1 MMKSHF
7 SLLNQIG
14 FSQNFVFSSPS
25 KDLLSLWKEVH
36 KRKKKRKSILYLG
49 LLKKQKRKA
58 FKISKYKKTK
68 FHTCPFALVAKETD
82 ITTFAHAKLFKKH
95 LPKQLPLFNFYH
107 TKNLEISKS
116 IRHNGYNAHGEIL
129 WHHSKKYNIPK
140 F

>member
-7 SLLNQIG
+7 SLLNIIG
-14 FSQNFVFSSPS
+14 FSQNFVFKAPS
-25 KDLLSLWKEVH
+25 KNLLSLWKEVH

-68 FHTCPFALVAKETD
+68 FHTCTLEAKQND
-82 ITTFAHAKLFKKH
+82 IFSFAHAKLFKKH
-95 LPKQLPLFNFYH
+95 KSKPLPFFHFYH

-116 IRHNGYNAHGEIL
+116 INHSGYNVHGEML

>member
-1 MMKSHF
+1 MKSHF

-14 FSQNFVFSSPS
+14 FSQNFVFSSPP
-25 KDLLSLWKEVH
+25 KNLLSMWKEVH

-58 FKISKYKKTK
+58 FKISKFKNTK
-68 FHTCPFALVAKETD
+68 FHSCAFALETKKTD
-82 ITTFAHAKLFKKH
+82 ITTFAHAKLFKKR
-95 LPKQLPLFNFYH
+95 LSKQLPLFNFYH
-107 TKNLEISKS
+107 TKNLEVSKS

-129 WHHSKKYNIPK
+129 WYHSKKYTTSK

>member
-7 SLLNQIG
+7 SLFNQIG
-14 FSQNFVFSSPS
+14 FSQNFVVSSPS
-25 KDLLSLWKEVH
+25 KNLLSIWKEVH

-58 FKISKYKKTK
+58 FKIYKFKKSK
-68 FHTCPFALVAKETD
+68 FHSCISAFEAKETD
-82 ITTFAHAKLFKKH
+82 HTNLAHAKLFKKH
-95 LPKQLPLFNFYH
+95 FSKQLPVFNFYH
-107 TKNLEISKS
+107 TKNLEVSKS

-129 WHHSKKYNIPK
+129 WHHSKKYPIPK